1 MHLKFGYCVLY
12 TPIYRL
18 TERKKRVHVQNFP
31 CRTVGAKKVMCAGPI
46 VHGKVVV
53 EFGTKVFLVD
63 CLLSKYTLN
72 IAKIRITERAQAF
85 LFTRKQV

>member
-31 CRTVGAKKVMCAGPI
+31 CRTVGAKKGYVRGP
-46 VHGKVVV
+46 HRARQG
-53 EFGTKVFLVD
+53 
-63 CLLSKYTLN
+63 SR
-72 IAKIRITERAQAF
+72 RIWYKSIPR
-85 LFTRKQV
+85 